1 MGFWIDF
8 LRTLQTFFK
17 NLGNF
22 EISFHDPE
30 KQYVVWK
37 APEICPIDGT
47 KLIPF
52 ARGSEFWLL
61 CTKCGFTTIRKLIAS
76 ESQLEE
82 VKKLGLFVIEEKK
95 TCPI

>member
-1 MGFWIDF
+1 MGF
-8 LRTLQTFFK
+8 LK
-17 NLGNF
+17 KK
-22 EISFHDPE
+22 HE

-37 APEICPIDGT
+37 APEICPLDGT

-82 VKKLGLFVIEEKK
+82 VKKLGLSVIDEAKACALQGQREKA
-95 TCPI
+95 